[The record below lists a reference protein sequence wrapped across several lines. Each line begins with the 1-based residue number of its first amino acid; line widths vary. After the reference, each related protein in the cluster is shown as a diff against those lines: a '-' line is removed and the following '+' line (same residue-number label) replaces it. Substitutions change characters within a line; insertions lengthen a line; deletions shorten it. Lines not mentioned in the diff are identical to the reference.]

1 MRFYGWYKL
10 SNSQTSMERVSNGKR
25 LLFFKVDTIT
35 QNIEVLSEWV
45 VGYSTHPPSL
55 VYSVAWHDRVCAR
68 TGLLPWGLNYIL
80 LFRLQDHFITH

>member
-55 VYSVAWHDRVCAR
+55 V
-68 TGLLPWGLNYIL
+68 
-80 LFRLQDHFITH
+80 